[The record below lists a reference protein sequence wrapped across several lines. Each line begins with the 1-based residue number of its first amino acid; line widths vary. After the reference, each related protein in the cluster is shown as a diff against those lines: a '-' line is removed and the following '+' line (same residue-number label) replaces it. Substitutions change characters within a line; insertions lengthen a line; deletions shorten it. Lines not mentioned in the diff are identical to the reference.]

1 MAQMPKLM
9 QDLLADSTALR
20 KKKNIV
26 HQMMLERSQFEGT
39 WKQLSQYINPTRGR
53 FDEDKTSDGRRRDYF
68 LLDPYPM
75 EACTKCA
82 AGIHSGLTSPSRPW
96 FALSLQDEEM
106 ANYHTVKMWLEECQ
120 QMLMGIYAKSN
131 IYNML
136 LQLEAEL
143 TQFGTAAALL
153 LEDYNTAVWARTY
166 TCGEYAGNVDARGR
180 VTQFARRFKLTAWQM
195 VEEFGLDVC
204 SEAVRNAYYANNFKD
219 YFPLTMLIEKNLE
232 YREDKLE
239 PGNFPW
245 RSYYFEDCATE
256 RFLKVAGY
264 HEQPFLMPRWTT
276 VANGIYGTG
285 PGHNALG
292 NCMQLQKLEQVNMR
306 LLETRANPPMIVP
319 ASVGKVNR
327 LPGKETL
334 VPDNLANVIRP
345 LYEATG
351 NREEVMQSIQLKQQ
365 QIGAAFY
372 NDLFV
377 MLANND
383 NPQMTAREV
392 AERHEEKLLML
403 SPVLEQMHNEVLAP
417 LTKRSF
423 EICMRNGIFPPTPA
437 ELQGQEGELK
447 VEFISLLA
455 QAQKSV
461 ATPAMERTLNLAG
474 SLAGIAPEVIDNFN
488 MDEVIRAHAQMS
500 GAPERIMRD
509 EQDVEKLRKQ
519 RAEEQA
525 RQQQLQEAAAM
536 AGPAKQGV
544 EAAKLMS
551 EIEPQNS
558 DMSSMLWGGA
568 GGY

>member
-1 MAQMPKLM
+1 MLKIV
-9 QDLLADSTALR
+9 QDVLRDSAAVR

-26 HQMMLERSQFEGT
+26 HQMMQERTQFEGT
-39 WKQLSQYINPTRGR
+39 WKQLSDYINPTRGR
-53 FDEDKTSDGRRRDYF
+53 FEEDKTTDGRRRDYC

-75 EACTKCA
+75 EAAGKCA

-96 FALSLQDEEM
+96 FALSLQDEEL
-106 ANYHTVKMWLEECQ
+106 ANYHTVKMWLEDCQ
-120 QMLMGIYAKSN
+120 DVLMGIYAKSN

-180 VTQFARRFKLTAWQM
+180 VTQFARRFKLSAWQM
-195 VEEFGLDVC
+195 VEEFGEELC
-204 SEAVRNAYYANNFKD
+204 SEAVRAAYHAQNFRD
-219 YFPLTMLIEKNLE
+219 YFPVTMLIEKNVHYDENALG
-232 YREDKLE
+232 L
-239 PGNFPW
+239 GNFPW
-245 RSYYFEDCATE
+245 RSYYFEDCATD

-264 HEQPFLMPRWTT
+264 NECPFLMPRWTT

-334 VPDNLANVIRP
+334 VPDNLANLIRP

-351 NREEVMQSIQLKQQ
+351 SREEVLQSIQLKQQ

-377 MLANND
+377 MLASND
-383 NPQMTAREV
+383 SPQMTAREV

-417 LTKRSF
+417 LTKRTF

-461 ATPAMERTLNLAG
+461 STPAMEKTLALAG
-474 SLAGIAPEVIDNFN
+474 NLAGIAPDIIDNF
-488 MDEVIRAHAQMS
+488 DLDATIRAHAQMS
-500 GAPERIMRD
+500 GAPEKIMRD
-509 EQDVEKLRKQ
+509 EQDVQKLRQQ
-519 RAEEQA
+519 RQEEQT

-536 AGPAKQGV
+536 AGPMKQGV
-544 EAAKLMS
+544 EAARLMS
-551 EIEPQNS
+551 ETDVSENAMQS
-558 DMSSMLWGGA
+558 LLYGGI
-568 GGY
+568 

>member
-1 MAQMPKLM
+1 MQMPKIM
-9 QDLLADSTALR
+9 QDLLRDER
-20 KKKNIV
+20 EVKQKRNIV
-26 HQMMLERSQFEGT
+26 HQMLQERSQSEPT
-39 WKQLSQYINPTRGR
+39 WKQLSDYINPTRGR
-53 FDEDKTSDGRRRDYF
+53 FNDEDKTSDGKRRDYF

-75 EACTKCA
+75 EAATKCA

-96 FALSLQDEEM
+96 FSLSLQDEEL
-106 ANYHTVKMWLEECQ
+106 ANYHTVKLWLEDCQ
-120 QMLMGIYAKSN
+120 DILMGIYAKSN

-136 LQLEAEL
+136 LQIEAEL

-153 LEDYNTAVWARTY
+153 LEDYNTGIWARSY
-166 TCGEYAGNVDARGR
+166 TCGEYAGNVDSRGR
-180 VTQFARRFKLTAWQM
+180 VTQFARKFKLNAWQM
-195 VEEFGLDVC
+195 VDEFGEDVV
-204 SEAVRNAYYANNFKD
+204 SDAVREAYKRNDYKT
-219 YFPLTMLIEKNLE
+219 YFPLTMLICKNKG
-232 YREDKLE
+232 YD
-239 PGNFPW
+239 PDNITGFGNFPW
-245 RSYYFEDCATE
+245 RSYYFEDSQTD

-264 HEQPFLMPRWTT
+264 HEVPFLMPRWTT
-276 VANGIYGTG
+276 VANGIYGVG

-345 LYEATG
+345 LYETTG
-351 NREEVMQSIQLKQQ
+351 SREDIMASIHLKQQ
-365 QIGAAFY
+365 QISAAFY

-377 MLANND
+377 MLSSSD

-403 SPVLEQMHNEVLAP
+403 SPVLEQMHDEVHAR
-417 LTKRSF
+417 LTKGTF
-423 EICMRNGIFPPTPA
+423 EICQRNGILPPMPP
-437 ELQGQEGELK
+437 ELEGMEDALK

-461 ATPAMERTLNLAG
+461 ATPAMEKTLALAG
-474 SLAGIAPEVIDNFN
+474 NLAGIAPEIIDNFN
-488 MDEVIRAHAQMS
+488 LDETIRTHAQMS

-509 EQDVEKLRKQ
+509 TNEVDKMRKARQ
-519 RAEEQA
+519 AEQA
-525 RQQQLQEAAAM
+525 RQQQMQEVAAM
-536 AGPAKQGV
+536 AGPVRDGV

-551 EIEPQNS
+551 ETNVSENAMQNL
-558 DMSSMLWGGA
+558 LWGGM
-568 GGY
+568 

>member
-1 MAQMPKLM
+1 MEMPKLM
-9 QDLLADSTALR
+9 QDLLRDSNAVG
-20 KKKNIV
+20 KKKNIMR
-26 HQMMLERSQFEGT
+26 QMMSERSQFEPT
-39 WKQLSQYINPTRGR
+39 WKQLSDYINPTRGR
-53 FDEDKTSDGRRRDYF
+53 FDSEDKTTDGKRRDYF

-75 EACTKCA
+75 EACGKCA

-96 FALSLQDEEM
+96 FSLSLQDDEL

-143 TQFGTAAALL
+143 TQFGTAAALM
-153 LEDYNTAVWARTY
+153 LEDYHTGIWARTY

-195 VEEFGLDVC
+195 VEEFGEDVC
-204 SEAVRNAYYANNFKD
+204 SDAVKAAYKSQNYKD
-219 YFPLTMLIEKNLE
+219 YFPVTMLIEKNLGYDE
-232 YREDKLE
+232 NAPNAL
-239 PGNFPW
+239 GNFPW
-245 RSYYFEDCATE
+245 RSYYFEACQTDC
-256 RFLKVAGY
+256 FLKMAGY
-264 HEQPFLMPRWTT
+264 HEVPFLMPRWTT
-276 VANGIYGTG
+276 VANGIYGVG

-334 VPDNLANVIRP
+334 VPDNLANLIRP
-345 LYEATG
+345 LYETTG
-351 NREEVMQSIQLKQQ
+351 SREEVMDAIQHKQQ

-377 MLANND
+377 MLAGND

-417 LTKRSF
+417 LTKRTF
-423 EICMRNGIFPPTPA
+423 EICMRNGVFPPIPP
-437 ELQGQEGELK
+437 ELEGKEDALK

-461 ATPAMERTLNLAG
+461 ATPAMEKTLALAGNLAG
-474 SLAGIAPEVIDNFN
+474 MVPDIIDNFN
-488 MDEVIRAHAQMS
+488 LDSAIRAHAQMS
-500 GAPERIMRD
+500 GAPEKIMRD
-509 EQDVEKLRKQ
+509 ENEVAKMRKSRQ
-519 RAEEQA
+519 EEQQK
-525 RQQQLQEAAAM
+525 QQQLEEAAAM
-536 AGPAKQGV
+536 AGPLKQGV

-551 EIEPQNS
+551 ETNVSENS
-558 DMSSMLWGGA
+558 MQSLLWGG
-568 GGY
+568 GM